1 MPQGLVHCKLP
12 INIGYS
18 QWTGLEYGGSQLL
31 HGTLDG
37 LGNQTDSRK
46 SHGVGGIGAEASEK
60 VAHLNQPSFPPSSSL
75 CPSLIF
81 RVPACLGE
89 ATQQRPPCM
98 GLFVLVINLPSNTPW
113 GGVAQQPQRT
123 DLEATGPHC
132 LVVTLL
138 SPCSHQELQRS
149 VQFFLAPSS
158 WLEKNLDLTTQGST
172 LFVLP

>member
-1 MPQGLVHCKLP
+1 MPQGLAHCKLP

-18 QWTGLEYGGSQLL
+18 QWTGLEYGGRQLL

-60 VAHLNQPSFPPSSSL
+60 VAHLNQPSFPPSSS
-75 CPSLIF
+75 S
-81 RVPACLGE
+81 VPHSSSEFPLAWV
-89 ATQQRPPCM
+89 RPPNKGPLVWV

-132 LVVTLL
+132 LVATLL

-158 WLEKNLDLTTQGST
+158 QLLA
-172 LFVLP
+172 